1 MTDSA
6 VLLGLLP
13 VLALAFYLLR
23 RKAGFAAQRP
33 EHYDATE
40 PPFDLRRHLSGPIDC
55 EGMIYGPLGRVTS
68 RFEARMEGHW
78 DGATGRLAEHF
89 FYSSGT
95 RQDREWHLKMGNDGT
110 FTATAADVIGE
121 AQGVVSGTTVR
132 MTYRIRLPDEAGGHV
147 LNVTDW
153 LYLTEGGVILNRSEM
168 RKFGIK
174 VAELIAT
181 MRPSAQEELRAA
193 E

>member
-1 MTDSA
+1 MTEI
-6 VLLGLLP
+6 
-13 VLALAFYLLR
+13 LALVILALLAGLVLLLR
-23 RKAGFAAQRP
+23 RVGFAAQKP
-33 EHYDATE
+33 EHYAETGPD
-40 PPFDLRRHLSGPIDC
+40 FDLRRHLSGPIVC

-89 FYSSGT
+89 QYSSGT
-95 RQDREWHLKMGNDGT
+95 RQDRAWHLRMGNDGT

-121 AQGVVSGTTVR
+121 AQGVVSGATVR
-132 MTYRIRLPDEAGGHV
+132 MTYRIQLPDEAGGHV
-147 LNVTDW
+147 LDVTDW
-153 LYLTEGGVILNRSEM
+153 LYLTEGGVIMNRSQM
-168 RKFGIK
+168 RKFGLK

-181 MRPSAQEELRAA
+181 MRPAASLQAA